1 MIFSIS
7 VIDLVGRCARMS
19 LRRWRVGTP
28 AVRGRHRHFHPPE
41 LIPALEG
48 KGSWSIPAFMI
59 PRERWSYPWRMG
71 KSWIIWGYRWS
82 FLVGLI
88 WWELHVCILNW
99 CVVLIVSLIINL
111 YSLYR
116 VGVWGERDE
125 TPLRLHF
132 AFQGTFATR
141 FIVRHAYH
149 PIQLP
154 RCWEDPWSEFLSLVF
169 VWNVSLWSAYI
180 LKILFVD
187 SHTTGAMSL

>member
-41 LIPALEG
+41 PIPALED

-59 PRERWSYPWRMG
+59 PRERWNYPWRRG

-99 CVVLIVSLIINL
+99 CVVLIVSLIIKLLLN
-111 YSLYR
+111 SLSRRSLGRTRWDPTTTSFRFPRNFCHPVHCSIR
-116 VGVWGERDE
+116 VPSPSTSEVLRRSMKWVSFSCFCLERVSMIGVYPKD
-125 TPLRLHF
+125 T
-132 AFQGTFATR
+132 
-141 FIVRHAYH
+141 V
-149 PIQLP
+149 
-154 RCWEDPWSEFLSLVF
+154 CW
-169 VWNVSLWSAYI
+169 
-180 LKILFVD
+180 
-187 SHTTGAMSL
+187 